1 MDDELK
7 DREKALKLLKD
18 NLSRAQA
25 RMKQNSDKHRS
36 ERHFDVGDW
45 VYLRLQPYRQSS
57 VTARRSQKLAV
68 RYYGPFKV
76 LQKIG
81 TVAYRLDLPPDSRIH
96 PVFHVSKLKKK
107 LGEVIQPHGQLPPL
121 AEDGSLHP
129 FPEAILAKRL
139 VKRGNSTDVEVLIQ
153 WHGSP

>member
-1 MDDELK
+1 M
-7 DREKALKLLKD
+7 
-18 NLSRAQA
+18 
-25 RMKQNSDKHRS
+25 
-36 ERHFDVGDW
+36 
-45 VYLRLQPYRQSS
+45 
-57 VTARRSQKLAV
+57 TARRSQKLAV

-96 PVFHVSKLKKK
+96 PIFHVSKLKKK
-107 LGEVIQPHGQLPPL
+107 LGEVIQPQGQLPPL

-153 WHGSP
+153 WHGSPESQMLHGGASKSLRKNSQTSTLWTRFL